1 MATRVYDRAY
11 SELYLNNAMT
21 TLATMLDYAVNIISN
36 DIDQTFK
43 KFVDSGLASR
53 FENGDPN
60 LIAGKSG
67 VELYCTMTP
76 NVFNSK
82 LEYQVLYRTPEFWLG
97 WSLAYY
103 QWFTKRSF
111 RFIHMRITLKEL
123 LGWYSTLHEADLSK
137 FVEELDRRIVPNE
150 TNLEIRRRA
159 LGLSQDDLSLLSGVP
174 IHTIQMYEQ
183 KQKKLG
189 NAQWNILSALANA
202 LHCGVGDLMDE
213 DNSYEYRLQNPI
225 YQTDAF
231 IMQLTKSMLE
241 NQRQIAKLKAEK
253 AMLEAQR
260 QAYSYGYVGQFPI
273 KELRYDNGY
282 YMPRTIFNDNW
293 NAYWNGVVQAQNIQN
308 QQSVQREIA
317 KVGLKIIGEQA
328 KQNNNHAL
336 AITTNAIGLLQAD
349 SLAEAISKVLTI
361 IDEARKL

>member
-67 VELYCTMTP
+67 VELYWTMTP
-76 NVFNSK
+76 NLFNSK

-111 RFIHMRITLKEL
+111 RFIHMRVTLKEL

-137 FVEELDRRIVPNE
+137 FVEELDKRIVPDE

-183 KQKKLG
+183 KQKKLV

-213 DNSYEYRLQNPI
+213 DNSYEYKLQNPI

-241 NQRQIAKLKAEK
+241 NQRQIAKLEAEK
-253 AMLEAQR
+253 AILEAQR
-260 QAYSYGYVGQFPI
+260 QSFAYGY
-273 KELRYDNGY
+273 
-282 YMPRTIFNDNW
+282 
-293 NAYWNGVVQAQNIQN
+293 
-308 QQSVQREIA
+308 EIGRA
-317 KVGLKIIGEQA
+317 HV
-328 KQNNNHAL
+328 
-336 AITTNAIGLLQAD
+336 
-349 SLAEAISKVLTI
+349 
-361 IDEARKL
+361 

>member
-11 SELYLNNAMT
+11 SELYLNNAMN
-21 TLATMLDYAVNIISN
+21 TLATMLDYAVNIIN
-36 DIDQTFK
+36 EDIDTVFK
-43 KFVDSGLASR
+43 RFIDSGAAAH
-53 FENGDPN
+53 FESGDPN

-67 VELYCTMTP
+67 VELYWSISKSSF
-76 NVFNSK
+76 NVYPQ
-82 LEYQVLYRTPEFWLG
+82 YQMFYRTPQFWLG

-103 QWFTKRSF
+103 QWYTKRTF
-111 RFIHMRITLKEL
+111 RFIHMRVTLQEL
-123 LGWYSTLHEADLSK
+123 LGWYTTLHEADLSK
-137 FVEELDRRIVPNE
+137 FVEELDKRIVPDE

-189 NAQWNILSALANA
+189 NAQWNILSALAKA
-202 LHCGVGDLMDE
+202 LHCEVNDLMDE
-213 DNSYEYRLQNPI
+213 NNVGDYNLHNPI
-225 YQTDAF
+225 YNADAF
-231 IMQLTKSMLE
+231 IMHLTQSMLE
-241 NQRQIAKLKAEK
+241 NQRKIAELNAKI
-253 AMLEAQR
+253 AMIEAQK
-260 QAYSYGYVGQFPI
+260 QAYTYGYIGQFPI
-273 KELRYDNGY
+273 KDLRYDNGY
-282 YMPRTIFNDNW
+282 YMPRAIFNENW
-293 NAYWNGVVQAQNIQN
+293 NAYWNGVVQTQNIQN

-328 KQNNNHAL
+328 KQNNNHAS

-361 IDEARKL
+361 IDEAHKV

>member
-1 MATRVYDRAY
+1 MAIRVYDRAY
-11 SELYLNNAMT
+11 SELYLNNAMN
-21 TLATMLDYAVNIISN
+21 TLATMLDYAVNIIHE
-36 DIDQTFK
+36 DIDVVFK
-43 KFVDSGLASR
+43 RFVDCGAATC
-53 FENGDPN
+53 FESGDPN

-67 VELYCTMTP
+67 VELYWSLSKTSF
-76 NVFNSK
+76 NVFPG
-82 LEYQVLYRTPEFWLG
+82 YQILYRTPEFWLG

-103 QWFTKRSF
+103 QWYTKRTF
-111 RFIHMRITLKEL
+111 RFIHMRVTLKEL

-137 FVEELDRRIVPNE
+137 FVEELDKRIVSNE

-183 KQKKLG
+183 KQKKLA

-213 DNSYEYRLQNPI
+213 NSSYEYKLQNPI

-241 NQRQIAKLKAEK
+241 NQKQIAKLEAEK
-253 AMLEAQR
+253 AILEAQR
-260 QAYSYGYVGQFPI
+260 QSLAYGYVGQFPVQD
-273 KELRYDNGY
+273 LQFHNGY
-282 YMPRTIFNDNW
+282 YMPRAAFNDNW
-293 NAYWNGVVQAQNIQN
+293 NAYWNGVVRAQNIQN

-317 KVGLKIIGEQA
+317 KVGLEIIGEQE
-328 KQNNNHAL
+328 KQNNNHVL
-336 AITTNAIGLLQAD
+336 AIATNAIGVVQAD
-349 SLAEAISKVLTI
+349 NLAEAISKVLTI

>member
-1 MATRVYDRAY
+1 MATRGYDRAY
-11 SELYLNNAMT
+11 SELYLNNAMN
-21 TLATMLDYAVNIISN
+21 TLATMFDYAVNIIN
-36 DIDQTFK
+36 EDIDIVFK
-43 KFVDSGLASR
+43 RFIDSGAAAH
-53 FENGDPN
+53 FESGDPN

-67 VELYCTMTP
+67 VELYWLFSKTSF
-76 NVFNSK
+76 NVFSG
-82 LEYQVLYRTPEFWLG
+82 YQMLYRTPQFWLG

-103 QWFTKRSF
+103 QWYTKRSF
-111 RFIHMRITLKEL
+111 RFIHMRVTLKEL

-137 FVEELDRRIVPNE
+137 FVEELDKRIVPDE

-183 KQKKLG
+183 KQKKLV

-213 DNSYEYRLQNPI
+213 DNAYEYKLQNPI

-241 NQRQIAKLKAEK
+241 NQRQIAKLEAEK
-253 AMLEAQR
+253 AILEAQR
-260 QAYSYGYVGQFPI
+260 QSFAYGYVGQFPAQ
-273 KELRYDNGY
+273 KLQFDNGY
-282 YMPRTIFNDNW
+282 YMPRTIFNENW
-293 NAYWNGVVQAQNIQN
+293 NTYWNGVVQAQNIQN

-317 KVGLKIIGEQA
+317 KVGLEIIGKGA
-328 KQNNNHAL
+328 KQSNNHAL

>member
-1 MATRVYDRAY
+1 MAIRVYDRAY
-11 SELYLNNAMT
+11 SELYLNNAMN
-21 TLATMLDYAVNIISN
+21 TLATMLDYAVNIIHE
-36 DIDQTFK
+36 DIDVVFK
-43 KFVDSGLASR
+43 RFVDCGAATC
-53 FENGDPN
+53 FESGDPN

-67 VELYCTMTP
+67 VELYWSLSKTSF
-76 NVFNSK
+76 NVFPG
-82 LEYQVLYRTPEFWLG
+82 YQILYRTPEFWLG

-103 QWFTKRSF
+103 QWYTKRTF
-111 RFIHMRITLKEL
+111 RFIHMRVTLKEL

-137 FVEELDRRIVPNE
+137 FVEELDKRIVSNE

-159 LGLSQDDLSLLSGVP
+159 LGLSQDDLSILSGVP

-183 KQKKLG
+183 KQKKLA

-213 DNSYEYRLQNPI
+213 NSSYEYKLQNPI

-241 NQRQIAKLKAEK
+241 NQKQIAKLEAEK
-253 AMLEAQR
+253 AILEAQR
-260 QAYSYGYVGQFPI
+260 QSLAYGYVGQFPVQD
-273 KELRYDNGY
+273 LQFHNGY
-282 YMPRTIFNDNW
+282 YMPRAAFNDNW
-293 NAYWNGVVQAQNIQN
+293 NAYWNGVVRAQNIQN

-317 KVGLKIIGEQA
+317 KVGLEIIGEQA
-328 KQNNNHAL
+328 KQNNNHVL
-336 AITTNAIGLLQAD
+336 AIATNAIGVVQAD
-349 SLAEAISKVLTI
+349 NLAEAISKVLTI